1 MKAQTFEKFVA
12 NLVAKTAG
20 QPIEV
25 VDPEANVLSYH
36 DEGMTEGEQV
46 ACAHLAAAEVLFENG
61 YLQDLEG

>member
-1 MKAQTFEKFVA
+1 MKSQTFFRYVA
-12 NLVAKTAG
+12 NLVEKSAG

-36 DEGMTEGEQV
+36 DDGMTEGEQV

-61 YLQDLEG
+61 YLEDLEG